1 MIRFL
6 YGDALNRHPMLR
18 DTMFRDR
25 AAQFSTRLG
34 WAVNIDR
41 QGLER
46 DEYDAL
52 NPLYVIWEGRDGRH
66 GGSLRFLPT
75 TGRVMIN
82 DHFRHLTGGV
92 AIKSPRIWEC
102 TRFCIS
108 PACSSRQ
115 TAARLLLGAA
125 ALGKHFRLSHALG
138 VFDPAMMRVY
148 RALGWQPV
156 LHADGR
162 DGIHVGLWSFDDIDI
177 GRLRRRAGSAGND
190 LLKWSDLDLKPPHP
204 APLSA

>member
-6 YGDALNRHPMLR
+6 YGDALNRHPVLR

-82 DHFRHLTGGV
+82 DHFRHLTGGSRSRV
-92 AIKSPRIWEC
+92 
-102 TRFCIS
+102 
-108 PACSSRQ
+108 PASGNVPGSVS
-115 TAARLLLGAA
+115 LL
-125 ALGKHFRLSHALG
+125 H
-138 VFDPAMMRVY
+138 
-148 RALGWQPV
+148 V
-156 LHADGR
+156 LR
-162 DGIHVGLWSFDDIDI
+162 D
-177 GRLRRRAGSAGND
+177 RRRRGFFWARRHLENISA
-190 LLKWSDLDLKPPHP
+190 
-204 APLSA
+204 